1 MIKDHFS
8 IRNFSSSRITFILLV
23 KATEELRERIGN
35 LKVTYGSRVKA
46 LNDIT
51 GELEG
56 NFQSTF
62 GDINSEVSKHS
73 SALENVSIF
82 IPSILVHELSPLSCS
97 DWIDLGRFSFL
108 MELLQRPRHCS
119 VISKIAFTNRK
130 RS

>member
-1 MIKDHFS
+1 M
-8 IRNFSSSRITFILLV
+8 

-51 GELEG
+51 GDLEE

-73 SALENVSIF
+73 SALENVSI
-82 IPSILVHELSPLSCS
+82 
-97 DWIDLGRFSFL
+97 
-108 MELLQRPRHCS
+108 
-119 VISKIAFTNRK
+119 
-130 RS
+130 